1 MNRALCSLLLVTS
14 LALPSL
20 TSLAQGPDVSFDD
33 IYGTHPP
40 AFVKNWTRLSIL
52 GGRHHPFLVIWISS
66 QRFPRV
72 GGERLLTLPSDQYD
86 GLVSTLNFS
95 KCLKS
100 DGPHPEE
107 HRLLIT
113 EHSQAGERQ
122 CILTHSRSCKFLTS
136 VSAISEIRTSKDH
149 REILHIFASD
159 ADCIAPK

>member
-1 MNRALCSLLLVTS
+1 MNRTLCTLLLATS

-20 TSLAQGPDVSFDD
+20 TSLAHEPDVSFDD
-33 IYGTHPP
+33 IYGARAP

-52 GGRHHPFLVIWISS
+52 GDRRHPFLVIWISS

-72 GGERLLTLPSDQYD
+72 GGERMLTLPSDQYD
-86 GLVSTLNFS
+86 GLISTFDFS
-95 KCLKS
+95 RCLKS
-100 DGPHPEE
+100 DGHYPEE

-113 EHSQAGERQ
+113 EHSQASERQ
-122 CILTHSRSCKFLTS
+122 CVLTHSRSCKFLTG

-159 ADCIAPK
+159 ADCSAPK